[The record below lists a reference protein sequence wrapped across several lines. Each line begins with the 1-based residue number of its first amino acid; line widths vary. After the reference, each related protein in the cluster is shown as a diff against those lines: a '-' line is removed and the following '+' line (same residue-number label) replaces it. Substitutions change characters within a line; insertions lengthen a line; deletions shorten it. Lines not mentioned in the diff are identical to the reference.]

1 MYIGHALIFLHVWH
15 LLSTPQT
22 TNRLQHKKDKAKHPS
37 FMLFC
42 SPFSIPYCYPCISEG
57 ATCSLVP
64 AHQHLLTSLSI
75 NTKHC
80 TEHGNSSR
88 NLVAGRNRAQVLWS
102 PVLRAKP
109 RKKEKKKQ
117 TEELPL
123 RQCLGSPSLTRIA
136 SLLLN
141 HSLRKWEKEAQKAA
155 RKPTVHWLHSTPG
168 ERAPS
173 AAVTWQAHLT
183 LTQHLTGTSWQL
195 VPQTADCCPE
205 G

>member
-1 MYIGHALIFLHVWH
+1 M
-15 LLSTPQT
+15 LSSSCMSDIS
-22 TNRLQHKKDKAKHPS
+22 LQHPKQRIG
-37 FMLFC
+37 C
-42 SPFSIPYCYPCISEG
+42 STRRARQNIPHSCYFAALSASCTVTLAYLRVPHVHLSLHTN
-57 ATCSLVP
+57 TCLLVFPLTQSTAQSVETAAETWWQVGIEPTSLVP
-64 AHQHLLTSLSI
+64 SAQTQ
-75 NTKHC
+75 TK
-80 TEHGNSSR
+80 EEGKKK
-88 NLVAGRNRAQVLWS
+88 ANRRAS
-102 PVLRAKP
+102 PPPVLRF
-109 RKKEKKKQ
+109 
-117 TEELPL
+117 
-123 RQCLGSPSLTRIA
+123 SLTRIA

-173 AAVTWQAHLT
+173 AAVTWQAHLA